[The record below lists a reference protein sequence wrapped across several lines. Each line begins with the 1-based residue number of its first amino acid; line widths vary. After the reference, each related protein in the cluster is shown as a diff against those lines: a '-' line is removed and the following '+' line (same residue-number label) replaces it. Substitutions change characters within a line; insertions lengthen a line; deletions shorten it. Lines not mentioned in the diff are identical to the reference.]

1 VKDAVAMTLHLAAT
15 KKAGGLFNIGSGEA
29 HTWLDLV
36 HPIFEAM
43 GREARIEFID
53 MPEALRSQYQYFT
66 EADVTKLKSTGYGG
80 GITPLHEAVK
90 DYVSRYLLPR
100 KHFGDGVE
108 D

>member
-1 VKDAVAMTLHLAAT
+1 M
-15 KKAGGLFNIGSGEA
+15 FNIGSGEA

-66 EADVTKLKSTGYGG
+66 QADVTKLKSTGYGG
-80 GITPLHEAVK
+80 GVAPLSDAVK
-90 DYVSRYLLPR
+90 DYVSQYLVPR
-100 KHFGDGVE
+100 KHFGDGAR